1 MFKQLN
7 IMLCFLLFFSFD
19 RATAQDN
26 FEIFVPNYIPVNSS
40 FEISIITSKKFPA
53 TDKLELYFSTGL
65 SLNINK
71 IMLLTQ
77 NNILQLEYHNE
88 FSNEFNKDFKKI
100 SIDLSDS
107 TNFSDNS
114 FFQLIISLKSN
125 KNSQNNLTF
134 FGKFYDGKNVLG
146 YLKNSDIERIDE
158 TENLY
163 NLTFQYYQK
172 KSVAEKSLFLVHGSY
187 LNIPIVCHFE
197 EYLIAEFWMK
207 INNPASSIIEI
218 INWESNRVEYS
229 LSVNENQMLI
239 INTGINDVQPAKPFF
254 ISENCWYHFK
264 IAFDKINSELVLY
277 CGDIQLINLKVNNDL
292 DFENVL
298 IHFQNESAKS
308 EINLEQFR
316 LISCDG
322 NLNAIERSK
331 NYTDYIDDKSEVLL
345 QLDFNEQEL
354 NDLLQNKV
362 ISYEEIK
369 FVKSDAPIF
378 PRSPEINVMLSENY
392 YEIKWEGGNYENAY
406 QYILERATGENDF
419 MEIEQLPADNDERK
433 TYSLISEK
441 VEQPEIV
448 YFRIKQIN
456 TDGSVVYSDVA
467 KVGQGVVHDLI
478 IGQNYPNPF
487 NPKTLIQFEL
497 IQDSDV
503 EVKVYN
509 LAGKEVALLHK
520 GLLTKGVHQFE
531 FDGSGL
537 SSGLYFYQITTPLG
551 SQTRKM
557 ILAK

>member
-19 RATAQDN
+19 WATAQDN
-26 FEIFVPNYIPVNSS
+26 FEIFVPGYIPANSS
-40 FEISIITSKKFPA
+40 FDISIITSKKFP
-53 TDKLELYFSTGL
+53 TSDRLDIYFSTSL

-77 NNILQLEYHNE
+77 NNITQIEYYNE

-125 KNSQNNLTF
+125 KNGQNNITF
-134 FGKFYDGKNVLG
+134 FGKFYDGENVLG
-146 YLKNSDIERIDE
+146 YLKNSDIERVDK

-163 NLTFQYYQK
+163 NFTFKYYLK
-172 KSVAEKSLFLVHGSY
+172 KSIAEKSLFLDQDSY
-187 LNIPIVCHFE
+187 LNVPLVYHFE
-197 EYLIAEFWMK
+197 ESIIAEFWMK
-207 INNPASSIIEI
+207 ISDPAISIIEI
-218 INWESNRVEYS
+218 INWESNIVEYS

-239 INTGINDVQPAKPFF
+239 VNSGINDIQPAKPFF

-264 IAFDKINSELVLY
+264 ISFDKINSELTFY
-277 CGDIQLINLKVNNDL
+277 CGDIELINFVVRNDI
-292 DFENVL
+292 DFENIL
-298 IHFQNESAKS
+298 IRFQNESEKS
-308 EINLEQFR
+308 EINLEQLR
-316 LISCDG
+316 LISSDG

-331 NYTDYIDDKSEVLL
+331 NYNDYVDDKSEVLL

-354 NDLLQNKV
+354 NNLLENKT
-362 ISYEEIK
+362 ISYEEVK

-419 MEIEQLPADNDERK
+419 MEVEQVPADNDERK

-456 TDGSVVYSDVA
+456 SNGSVVYSDVA
-467 KVGQGVVHDLI
+467 KVGQGLVHDLI

>member
-7 IMLCFLLFFSFD
+7 IMLCFLLFFTFD
-19 RATAQDN
+19 WATAQDN
-26 FEIFVPNYIPVNSS
+26 FEIFIPSYIPSNSS
-40 FEISIITSKKFPA
+40 FEISMITSKKFPA
-53 TDKLELYFSTGL
+53 SDKLEIYFNAGI

-77 NNILQLEYHNE
+77 NNTTQLEYHNE
-88 FSNEFNKDFKKI
+88 FSNEFSKDFKKI

-107 TNFSDNS
+107 TYFSDNS
-114 FFQLIISLKSN
+114 FFQIIINLKSN
-125 KNSQNNLTF
+125 KKSQNNLSF
-134 FGKFYDGKNVLG
+134 FGKFYDGENVLG
-146 YLKNSDIERIDE
+146 YLKNSDIEKVDE

-163 NLTFQYYQK
+163 NLTFKYYQK
-172 KSVAEKSLFLVHGSY
+172 KSVAGKSVSLVQGSY
-187 LNIPIVCHFE
+187 LNVPIVYHFE
-197 EYLIAEFWMK
+197 ESLIADFWMK
-207 INNPASSIIEI
+207 VNNPALSIIEI

-229 LSVNENQMLI
+229 LSVNENQMLVI
-239 INTGINDVQPAKPFF
+239 TTGKNKVQPAKPFF

-264 IAFDKINSELVLY
+264 ISFDKINSGLVFY
-277 CGDIQLINLKVNNDL
+277 CSDIELINFKVNNEI
-292 DFENVL
+292 DFENML
-298 IHFQNESAKS
+298 MHFQNESDKS

-322 NLNAIERSK
+322 SLNAIERSK

-345 QLDFNEQEL
+345 QLDFNEQEFK
-354 NDLLQNKV
+354 DLLENKT
-362 ISYEEIK
+362 ISYEELR

-378 PRSPEINVMLSENY
+378 PRSPQINVILSENY
-392 YEIKWEGGNYENAY
+392 YEIQWEGGNYENAD

-419 MEIEQLPADNDERK
+419 IEVDRVAADNNERK

-456 TDGSVVYSDVA
+456 VDGSVVYSDVA
-467 KVGQGVVHDLI
+467 KVGQGIVQDLI

>member
-7 IMLCFLLFFSFD
+7 IMLCFLLFLSFD
-19 RATAQDN
+19 WAAAQDN
-26 FEIFVPNYIPVNSS
+26 FEIFIPSYIPANNS
-40 FEISIITSKKFPA
+40 FEISIITSKKIP
-53 TDKLELYFSTGL
+53 TSDRLDIYLSTGI

-77 NNILQLEYHNE
+77 NNIMQLEYNNE
-88 FSNEFNKDFKKI
+88 YNNEFNKDFKKI

-107 TNFSDNS
+107 INFSDNS
-114 FFQLIISLKSN
+114 FFQLIIGLKSN
-125 KNSQNNLTF
+125 KTSQNNLTF
-134 FGKFYDGKNVLG
+134 FGKFYDGENVLG
-146 YLKNSDIERIDE
+146 YLKNSEIERVDE

-163 NLTFQYYQK
+163 NLTFTYYQK
-172 KSVAEKSLFLVHGSY
+172 KSVAGKSLSLVEGSY
-187 LNIPIVCHFE
+187 LNVPVVYHFE
-197 EYLIAEFWMK
+197 ESLIAEFWMK
-207 INNPASSIIEI
+207 INNSSPSIIEI

-239 INTGINDVQPAKPFF
+239 INTGTNNVQPAKPFF

-264 IAFDKINSELVLY
+264 IGFDKINSELTFY
-277 CGDIQLINLKVNNDL
+277 CGDIQLINLKVHNDM
-292 DFENVL
+292 DFENVI
-298 IHFQNESAKS
+298 IHFQNESENS
-308 EINLEQFR
+308 EINLEQLR

-322 NLNAIERSK
+322 NFEAIDRSK
-331 NYTDYIDDKSEVLL
+331 NYTDYVDDNSKVLL
-345 QLDFNEQEL
+345 QLDFTENEL
-354 NDLLQNKV
+354 NDLLNDKT
-362 ISYEEIK
+362 ISYEEVR

-378 PRSPEINVMLSENY
+378 PRSPEINVLLSDNY

-406 QYILERATGENDF
+406 QYVLERANGENDF
-419 MEIEQLPADNDERK
+419 MEIDQVAADNDERK
-433 TYSLISEK
+433 TYSLISDK

-467 KVGQGVVHDLI
+467 KVGQGIVNDLI